1 MFNRIKHL
9 KNKELFVAL
18 YFLVFVLG
26 LSLKISPN
34 FYNEARFLEVLL
46 LLGFGFYGIFNKKI
60 FLNKEEFL
68 FLSVFIS
75 YLFFLKNSQFIIFDI
90 LIFYLLYKSFFNLNY
105 NVVVSKIIVLFSF
118 LIFMTFPLSL
128 VEYFNMGVY
137 QSWYPMPWTIR
148 VYNSY
153 FLILLIFSTWF
164 FMKSE
169 RYAWVYLLFIYLS
182 LLSILLDGG
191 RSALLAYSILFIA
204 VIFFNKEIRLKLI
217 FTYVASWLSFL
228 SIVFLTGIA
237 SDGTNIARLTT
248 SLRSDLWMHALKCW
262 IENPILGCGFY
273 QLGKYENLAAHPHNL
288 FIQILSETG
297 LIGFSFLALIIFSI
311 LKNISWNIKKN
322 YFVIVA
328 FISIGVE
335 LSLSGIHIYPIAQV
349 GLLWLF
355 VFLLKNPEFQHAK
368 YFNQIP
374 FQSSKL
380 AQMVNFIV
388 YFVITCAFAYLFINT
403 SALSE
408 SLSVTPPRF
417 WEYGYQLF

>member
-1 MFNRIKHL
+1 MSNLISHL
-9 KNKELFVAL
+9 KNKELFLAL
-18 YFLVFVLG
+18 YFLTFILG
-26 LSLKISPN
+26 VSLGVSYN
-34 FYNEARFLEVLL
+34 FYNEARVLEVLL
-46 LLGFGFYGIFNKKI
+46 LLGLGFYSIFNKKI

-68 FLSVFIS
+68 FYVFYCLI
-75 YLFFLKNSQFIIFDI
+75 FFKNSQFIVFEI
-90 LIFYLLYKSFFNLNY
+90 LIFYLLYKSFFILNY
-105 NVVVSKIIVLFSF
+105 NVVFSKIIVLFSF

-128 VEYFNMGVY
+128 VEYWNTDIY
-137 QSWYPMPWTIR
+137 RNWYPMPWNIR

-169 RYAWVYLLFIYLS
+169 RYACVYLLFIYLS

-204 VIFFNKEIRLKLI
+204 VLFFNKEIRLKLI

-228 SIVFLTGIA
+228 SIVFSTGIA

-311 LKNISWNIKKN
+311 MKNTSWNIKKN
-322 YFVIVA
+322 YFVIAA
-328 FISIGVE
+328 FVSIGVE
-335 LSLSGIHIYPIAQV
+335 LSFSGIHIYPITQV

-355 VFLLKNPEFQHAK
+355 VFLLKNPEFQHAR

-380 AQMVNFIV
+380 VQMVNFII

-408 SLSVTPPRF
+408 SLAVTPPRF

>member
-1 MFNRIKHL
+1 MFKLIKHL
-9 KNKELFVAL
+9 KNKELFLAL
-18 YFLVFVLG
+18 YFLIFILGVSLG
-26 LSLKISPN
+26 LSYN

-46 LLGFGFYGIFNKKI
+46 LSGFGFYGIFNKKI
-60 FLNKEEFL
+60 LLNKEDFL
-68 FLSVFIS
+68 FLTYVVY
-75 YLFFLKNSQFIIFDI
+75 YLFFSKNSQFIVFEV
-90 LIFYLLYKSFFNLNY
+90 LIFYLLYKSFFILNY
-105 NVVVSKIIVLFSF
+105 SLVVSKIIVLSSF
-118 LIFMTFPLSL
+118 IIFTLFPLSL
-128 VEYFNMGVY
+128 VEYLITGVY
-137 QSWYPMPWTIR
+137 QNWYPMPWNIR
-148 VYNSY
+148 IYNSY

-164 FMKSE
+164 FLKCE
-169 RYAWVYLLFIYLS
+169 RYTWVYQLFIYLS

-191 RSALLAYSILFIA
+191 RSTLLAYSVLFIA
-204 VIFFNKEIRLKLI
+204 VIFFNKEVRLKLI
-217 FTYVASWLSFL
+217 FTYIASWLSFL
-228 SIVFLTGIA
+228 LIVFSVGVV
-237 SDGTNIARLTT
+237 SDGTNIARITT

-262 IENPILGCGFY
+262 LENPILGCGFY

-288 FIQILSETG
+288 FIQILTETG

-322 YFVIVA
+322 YFVMGA

-335 LSLSGIHIYPIAQV
+335 LSFSGIHIYPITQV

-355 VFLLKNPEFQHAK
+355 VFLLKNQEFQHAK
-368 YFNQIP
+368 YFNQIL

-380 AQMVNFIV
+380 AQMVNFII

-408 SLSVTPPRF
+408 SLTVTPPRF